1 MRPDLR
7 PTELPLAS
15 SRRRDWAN
23 LRALLPYL
31 WEYRGRVAL
40 ALGAL
45 IAAKIANIGVPLTL
59 KQIVDRLDPQHSA
72 LIMLPGSL
80 LLAYGVLKL
89 GNALFS
95 ELRDMLFA
103 RVRYRAMRR
112 LTLRTLAHLHEL
124 SLRFHLERK
133 TGAISR
139 DLERGARSLST
150 LLNYMAFS
158 ILPVIMEFLLA
169 AILLLGRYPP
179 VFTLTIFGSVA
190 VYVAFTL
197 LITNWRMEHRL
208 LMNRLESQAGNEA
221 VDSLINYE
229 TVKYFGNE
237 DWELRRCD
245 ATLTAWE
252 NSAVLS
258 QTSMSA
264 LNFGQGTIIAVG
276 ATLIMFFA
284 ATQVADGQMTLG
296 DLVLVNALLLQLFI
310 PLNMLGVVY
319 RQIKYALAD
328 MDDLIRL
335 FEQSPEIRDTA
346 NAAEL
351 VVTRSELRFEAVNF
365 DYQPDRQIL
374 FDVSFTVPPGHKLA
388 VVGASGAG
396 KSTLA
401 RLLFRFYEVT
411 GGRILIDDQDLRTV
425 TQQSLRAAIGIVP
438 QDTVLFNDTL
448 YYNLAYARPDASRAD
463 IAEAVRM
470 AQLHDFIAALPAGY
484 ETLVGER
491 GLKLSGGEKQR
502 VAIARAILKRPR
514 ILIFDE
520 ATSALDSNS
529 EQAILQAL
537 RAVAVE
543 HTTLVIA
550 HRLST
555 IVDADQ
561 ILVLDH
567 GRVREQ
573 GTHRELLQQDGL
585 YAQMWALQQQERGN
599 APEISSIRSQTEETF
614 VEDRMGK
621 QRQSWTVMPQKFLPS
636 EVKLKRLLLEDV
648 MGKQRQSWTVEEK
661 LGIVLAV

>member
-1 MRPDLR
+1 
-7 PTELPLAS
+7 
-15 SRRRDWAN
+15 
-23 LRALLPYL
+23 
-31 WEYRGRVAL
+31 
-40 ALGAL
+40 
-45 IAAKIANIGVPLTL
+45 
-59 KQIVDRLDPQHSA
+59 
-72 LIMLPGSL
+72 
-80 LLAYGVLKL
+80 
-89 GNALFS
+89 
-95 ELRDMLFA
+95 
-103 RVRYRAMRR
+103 
-112 LTLRTLAHLHEL
+112 
-124 SLRFHLERK
+124 
-133 TGAISR
+133 
-139 DLERGARSLST
+139 
-150 LLNYMAFS
+150 
-158 ILPVIMEFLLA
+158 
-169 AILLLGRYPP
+169 
-179 VFTLTIFGSVA
+179 
-190 VYVAFTL
+190 
-197 LITNWRMEHRL
+197 
-208 LMNRLESQAGNEA
+208 
-221 VDSLINYE
+221 
-229 TVKYFGNE
+229 
-237 DWELRRCD
+237 
-245 ATLTAWE
+245 
-252 NSAVLS
+252 
-258 QTSMSA
+258 
-264 LNFGQGTIIAVG
+264 
-276 ATLIMFFA
+276 
-284 ATQVADGQMTLG
+284 MTLG

-310 PLNMLGVVY
+310 PLEHARRCLPAD
-319 RQIKYALAD
+319 QIRAGRYGRFDPPVRAT
-328 MDDLIRL
+328 
-335 FEQSPEIRDTA
+335 PEIRDTA

-351 VVTRSELRFEAVNF
+351 VVTRGELRFEAVNF
-365 DYQPDRQIL
+365 NYQPDRQIL
-374 FDVSFTVPPGHKLA
+374 FDVSFTVPPGAKLA

-411 GGRILIDDQDLRTV
+411 GGRVLIDGQDLRTV

-585 YAQMWALQQQERGN
+585 YAQMWALQQQER
-599 APEISSIRSQTEETF
+599 QVQEE
-614 VEDRMGK
+614 E
-621 QRQSWTVMPQKFLPS
+621 
-636 EVKLKRLLLEDV
+636 RLL
-648 MGKQRQSWTVEEK
+648 G
-661 LGIVLAV
+661 LA

>member
-7 PTELPLAS
+7 PVET
-15 SRRRDWAN
+15 SRQERHDRTN

-31 WEYRGRVAL
+31 WEYRGRVWLAMACLAL
-40 ALGAL
+40 AKLANVGA
-45 IAAKIANIGVPLTL
+45 PLAL
-59 KQIVDRLDPQHSA
+59 KQIVDSLDSRLA
-72 LIMLPGSL
+72 TLVLPTTL
-80 LLAYGVLKL
+80 LLAYGALKL

-95 ELRDMLFA
+95 ELRDVVFA

-112 LTLRTLAHLHEL
+112 LTVRTLAHLHNL

-150 LLNYMAFS
+150 LLNYLAFS
-158 ILPVIMEFLLA
+158 ILPVLVEFLLA
-169 AILLLGRYPP
+169 GGLLLSRYPA
-179 VFTLTIFGSVA
+179 VFTLIIFGSVA
-190 VYVAFTL
+190 AYVGFTL
-197 LITNWRMEHRL
+197 AITNWRMEHRHA
-208 LMNRLESQAGNEA
+208 MNRLESQAGNEA
-221 VDSLINYE
+221 LDSLINYE

-245 ATLTAWE
+245 ATLAQWE

-258 QTSMSA
+258 QTSMSV
-264 LNFGQGTIIAVG
+264 LNFGQGAIIAIG
-276 ATLIMFFA
+276 ATAIMWTA
-284 ATQVADGQMTLG
+284 ADRVAAGQLTLG

-310 PLNMLGVVY
+310 PLNFLGIVY
-319 RQIKYALAD
+319 RQIKYALVD

-335 FEQSPEIRDTA
+335 FERSPEVCDA
-346 NAAEL
+346 PAAAPL
-351 VVTRSELRFEAVNF
+351 QATRGELRFERVNF
-365 DYQPDRQIL
+365 GYQPERQIL
-374 FDVSFTVPPGHKLA
+374 FDVNFIVPPGRKLA

-401 RLLFRFYEVT
+401 RLLFRFYDVSD
-411 GGRILIDDQDLRTV
+411 GRILIDGQDIQAV
-425 TQQSLRAAIGIVP
+425 TQQSLRATIGIVP

-448 YYNLAYARPDASRAD
+448 YYNLAYARPGVSAD
-463 IAEAVRM
+463 EIAAAAKM
-470 AQLHDFIAALPAGY
+470 AQLHDFITALPAGY
-484 ETLVGER
+484 DTVVGER

-520 ATSALDSNS
+520 ATSALDSHS

-537 RAVAVE
+537 RAVAAE

-555 IVDADQ
+555 IVDADE
-561 ILVLDH
+561 ILVLDQ

-573 GTHRELLQQDGL
+573 GNHRELLQQDGL
-585 YAQMWALQQQERGN
+585 YAQMWALQQQEQ
-599 APEISSIRSQTEETF
+599 AAHEA
-614 VEDRMGK
+614 EDR
-621 QRQSWTVMPQKFLPS
+621 
-636 EVKLKRLLLEDV
+636 LL
-648 MGKQRQSWTVEEK
+648 G
-661 LGIVLAV
+661 GGNP

>member
-1 MRPDLR
+1 VL
-7 PTELPLAS
+7 
-15 SRRRDWAN
+15 
-23 LRALLPYL
+23 
-31 WEYRGRVAL
+31 L
-40 ALGAL
+40 ALSCL
-45 IAAKIANIGVPLTL
+45 VLAKVANIGVPLIL
-59 KQIVDRLDPQHSA
+59 KQIVDGLDARQQA
-72 LIMLPGSL
+72 VVVLPVTL
-80 LLAYGVLKL
+80 LLAYGALKL

-95 ELRDMLFA
+95 ELRDVLFA

-112 LTLRTLAHLHEL
+112 LTLRTLAHLHDL

-150 LLNYMAFS
+150 LLNYLAFS
-158 ILPVIMEFLLA
+158 ILPVIVEFLLA
-169 AILLLGRYPP
+169 AGLLLGRYPAI
-179 VFTLTIFGSVA
+179 FTLIIFGSVV

-197 LITNWRMEHRL
+197 AITNWRMEHRH

-221 VDSLINYE
+221 IESLINYE

-245 ATLTAWE
+245 ATLAAWE

-258 QTSMSA
+258 QTSMSV

-276 ATLIMFFA
+276 VTVMMVVA
-284 ATQVADGQMTLG
+284 AGQVAAGQMTLG

-310 PLNMLGVVY
+310 PLNFLGIVY

-328 MDDLIRL
+328 MDDLVRL
-335 FEQSPEIRDTA
+335 FERTPEIRDAPVAT
-346 NAAEL
+346 EL
-351 VVTRSELRFEAVNF
+351 RVTQGELRFEQVDF
-365 DYQPDRQIL
+365 GYQPDRQIL
-374 FDVSFTVPPGHKLA
+374 FDVSFTVPPGRKLA

-401 RLLFRFYEVT
+401 RLLFRFYDAT
-411 GGRILIDDQDLRTV
+411 GGRVLVDGQDIRTV
-425 TQQSLRAAIGIVP
+425 TQRSLRAAIGIVP

-448 YYNLAYARPDASRAD
+448 YYNLAYARPDASQD
-463 IAEAVRM
+463 EIIAAVRM

-484 ETLVGER
+484 ETVVGER

-520 ATSALDSNS
+520 ATSALDSRS

-537 RAVAVE
+537 RAVATE

-573 GTHRELLQQDGL
+573 GSHRELLQQDGL
-585 YAQMWALQQQERGN
+585 YAQMWALQQREQATLDEER
-599 APEISSIRSQTEETF
+599 A
-614 VEDRMGK
+614 
-621 QRQSWTVMPQKFLPS
+621 
-636 EVKLKRLLLEDV
+636 LLGME
-648 MGKQRQSWTVEEK
+648 
-661 LGIVLAV
+661 

>member
-7 PTELPLAS
+7 PTQSPNQQ
-15 SRRRDWAN
+15 RRDWAN
-23 LRALLPYL
+23 IRALLPYL

-40 ALGAL
+40 ALGCL
-45 IAAKIANIGVPLTL
+45 ILAKVANIGVPLTL
-59 KQIVDRLDPQHSA
+59 KRIVDSLDPQQQA
-72 LIMLPGSL
+72 VIVLPVSL
-80 LLAYGVLKL
+80 LLAYGALKL
-89 GNALFS
+89 GSALCN
-95 ELRDMLFA
+95 ELRDVLFA

-112 LTLRTLAHLHEL
+112 LTVRTLAHLHEL

-150 LLNYMAFS
+150 LLNYLAFS
-158 ILPVIMEFLLA
+158 ILPVVVEFLLA
-169 AILLLGRYPP
+169 ALLLLGRYPT
-179 VFTLTIFGSVA
+179 VFTLIIFGSVA
-190 VYVAFTL
+190 AYVAFTL
-197 LITNWRMEHRL
+197 AITNWRMEHRHR
-208 LMNRLESQAGNEA
+208 MNRLESQAGNEA
-221 VDSLINYE
+221 IDSLINYE

-237 DWELRRCD
+237 AWELRRCD
-245 ATLTAWE
+245 ATLADWE

-264 LNFGQGTIIAVG
+264 LNFGQGAIIAAG
-276 ATLIMFFA
+276 ATLIMFVA
-284 ATQVADGQMTLG
+284 AGQVAAGQMTLG

-310 PLNMLGVVY
+310 PLNFLGIVY

-328 MDDLIRL
+328 MDDLVRL
-335 FEQSPEIRDTA
+335 FERTPEIRD
-346 NAAEL
+346 AAGAVEL
-351 VVTRSELRFEAVNF
+351 VATRGELRFEGVNF
-365 DYQPDRQIL
+365 GYQPDRQIL
-374 FDVSFTVPPGHKLA
+374 FDVCFTVPPGRKLA

-401 RLLFRFYEVT
+401 RLLFRFYDVT
-411 GGRILIDDQDLRTV
+411 GGRVLIDGQDIRAA
-425 TQQSLRAAIGIVP
+425 TQHSLRAAIGIVP

-448 YYNLAYARPDASRAD
+448 YYNLAYARPEASRED
-463 IAEAVRM
+463 IAAAARM

-520 ATSALDSNS
+520 ATSALDSKS

-537 RAVAVE
+537 RAVAAE

-585 YAQMWALQQQERGN
+585 YAQMWALQQREQETR
-599 APEISSIRSQTEETF
+599 EE
-614 VEDRMGK
+614 E
-621 QRQSWTVMPQKFLPS
+621 
-636 EVKLKRLLLEDV
+636 RLL
-648 MGKQRQSWTVEEK
+648 G
-661 LGIVLAV
+661 LA